1 MSFFEILLTIII
13 VYACSYGI
21 VNRICSCIE
30 TCKSSEA
37 YKEVLISGKD
47 NNKEVTD

>member
-37 YKEVLISGKD
+37 YKEFLRSGKD
-47 NNKEVTD
+47 NEEVTN